1 MVAISVFKRLI
12 KDLRS
17 DFKKG
22 EISYISMTYEG
33 LEIARLDVTD
43 ISVVTGNY
51 LGEFQLEGGNNS
63 RFLIFLD
70 QLVKIV
76 ETSTIKATYRIK
88 KYELKLINNTKIYIS
103 VVI

>member
-1 MVAISVFKRLI
+1 MVDISVFKELI

-22 EISYISMTYEG
+22 DISYISMNYEG

-63 RFLIFLD
+63 RFLIFHD

-88 KYELKLINNTKIYIS
+88 KYELKLKNKTKIYVS

>member
-1 MVAISVFKRLI
+1 MVDISVFKELI

-22 EISYISMTYEG
+22 DISYISMNYEG

-63 RFLIFLD
+63 RFLIFHD
-70 QLVKIV
+70 QLIKVV
-76 ETSTIKATYRIK
+76 ETSIIKPTYRIK
-88 KYELKLINNTKIYIS
+88 KYELRLINNTKIYIS